1 MIHLR
6 LRTEYSFGETFA
18 PLPRVIERLK
28 AIGCTAAGMV
38 DKASTWGH
46 VPWHKACTAAGIAP
60 LLGVELCVS
69 DDDTKPSMWF
79 LARTTEGLSEL
90 YHAVSLA
97 HRQQLSGKH
106 GSTPRL
112 YRGDVAAMSGDIVK
126 FAGEV
131 SDGAFLANVGAVIDI
146 NPASRV
152 LNARKLQVA
161 RAHGLRVV
169 HTGDNS
175 YCRPE
180 DRSVFELASRAGLK
194 QTPQHIVDSLDG
206 QDVAAD
212 IAASCVGLKLPHA
225 PMVRAPGNLEAICRE
240 GIAAR
245 GMAWSDEYEKRL
257 QYELELIRS
266 KDYESYFIVVADMVQ
281 YAKQHMLVGPSRGSA
296 AGSLVCYTSRI
307 TEIDP
312 IPPRLYFERF
322 IDVTRTDL
330 PDIDLDFPDDKRHMV
345 FEYMAEKYGA
355 DNVAH
360 IGTVGRFKPKSA
372 LIQVCK
378 ALSIPPTATGAVKV
392 AMIERGIADSRAA
405 NCLEDTFKTTG
416 PGQEFIKAYPQAEAA
431 MLLEDHASHTGVHAA
446 GLIVCP
452 DDIRNYAAIDENG
465 IACVDKHSADVL
477 GLLKIDVLGLRTLS
491 VLADSGVGIDWYNL
505 PFDDAATLSVFNDQR
520 LSGIF
525 QFDGNAMQSISKS
538 INYKSIVEIDAV
550 TALARPGPFASGV
563 TVKYINRSNGE
574 PWTPIHP
581 KVEALMAET
590 YGLPLYQEHTLA
602 IVRDIGMFGWD
613 ETSFVRKAISKRLG
627 KEFFGKFL
635 DKFLAGAAKQGIPE
649 AAARETWELINAM
662 GAWQMNKAHTYSYA
676 VISYWTAYLKA
687 HHPLEFAAANL
698 RNAKDEENALTLLR
712 EAVGEGTEFVAFD
725 VDRSALNWS
734 VHDGKL
740 YGGYM
745 SLNGIGESKGAK
757 LIAARDAGTLTA
769 EQRAVLDATPSPF
782 RNIFPLTTKY
792 AALYGDPKA
801 HGIADAPVRIA
812 DIPEGLPHKTER
824 VFIAE
829 LIHKNARNAN
839 EEANVKKRGGKK
851 ETGQLEFVD
860 MRFRDDSGQI
870 GGRISRFDYTRMGR
884 ELLENVPLGA
894 VLLVRAKFFNGIR
907 YAFVSKWKRLDQ

>member
-6 LRTEYSFGETFA
+6 LRTEYSFGDTFA
-18 PLPRVIERLK
+18 PLPRVIARLK
-28 AIGCTAAGMV
+28 AIGCTAAGVV

-69 DDDTKPSMWF
+69 DDDKKPSMWF
-79 LARTTEGLSEL
+79 LARNGAGLSEL
-90 YHAVSLA
+90 YHAVSSA

-112 YRGDVAAMSGDIVK
+112 YRADVAAMSDDIFK
-126 FAGEV
+126 FAGDIT
-131 SDGAFLANVGAVIDI
+131 DGDFLAKVGAVIDL
-146 NPASRV
+146 NPASRI
-152 LNARKLQVA
+152 LNMQKAQVA
-161 RAHGLRVV
+161 KAHGLRVV
-169 HTGDNS
+169 STSDNS
-175 YCRPE
+175 YCAPTDRP
-180 DRSVFELASRAGLK
+180 VFELASRAGLK
-194 QTPQHIVDSLDG
+194 QTPQHIEEALAN
-206 QDVAAD
+206 QDTAAE
-212 IAASCVGLKLPHA
+212 IAASCAGLKLPHA
-225 PMVRAPGNLEAICRE
+225 PMVRAPGNLETICRE

-322 IDVTRTDL
+322 IDVERTDL

-378 ALSIPPTATGAVKV
+378 ALGIPPAATGAVKV
-392 AMIERGIADSRAA
+392 AMIERSSADTRAS
-405 NCLEDTFKTTG
+405 NCLEDTFKTTE
-416 PGQEFIKAYPQAEAA
+416 PGQAFIKAYPQAEAA
-431 MLLEDHASHTGVHAA
+431 MLLEDHASHVGVHAA
-446 GLIVCP
+446 GLLICN
-452 DDIRNYAAIDENG
+452 DDIRNYASVDENG
-465 IACVDKHSADVL
+465 IACIDKHSADAL

-491 VLADSGVGIDWYNL
+491 VIADSGIPIDWYNL
-505 PFDDAATLSVFNDQR
+505 PFNDPAAIALFNTGR
-520 LSGIF
+520 FCGIF
-525 QFDGNAMQSISKS
+525 QFDGKAMRDVSKDVAVRS
-538 INYKSIVEIDAV
+538 LVDVDAI

-563 TVKYINRSNGE
+563 TAKYIARANGAS
-574 PWTPIHP
+574 WTPIHP
-581 KVEALMAET
+581 KVEAVMAET

-602 IVRDIGMFGWD
+602 VVRDIGGFGWVAA
-613 ETSFVRKAISKRLG
+613 SAIRKAMSKRLG
-627 KEFFGKFL
+627 SEFFAKFV
-635 DKFLAGAAKQGIPE
+635 DMFLAGAAARGIPE
-649 AAARETWELINAM
+649 EAARETWELINAM

-698 RNAKDEENALTLLR
+698 RNARDEESAIELLR
-712 EAVGEGTEFVAFD
+712 EVVREGIEYVAFD

-769 EQRAVLDATPSPF
+769 EQRATLEAAPSPF

-792 AALYGDPKA
+792 AALYDDPKA

-812 DIPEGLPHKTER
+812 DIEERLPHKAER

-829 LIHKNARNAN
+829 LMHKGLHSAN
-839 EEANVKKRGGKK
+839 DDVDVKKRGGKK
-851 ETGQLEFVD
+851 ETGQLNYVNL
-860 MRFRDDSGQI
+860 RLRDDTGNI
-870 GGRISRFDYTRMGR
+870 GGRISRYDYNRIGR
-884 ELLENVPLGA
+884 ELLESVPIGA